1 MIRRTAAV
9 LAAAVALAAPGVS
22 AAHASPLSSYIEQG
36 SDDPVTAQPAVSTP
50 DTRHC
55 TVTLAD
61 QFPSNAADGSPQNYS
76 GTLTAPQECQGP
88 WTKVVLSST
97 TTVSG
102 RQYDRSGTL
111 AIGGVTVWFGT
122 TQEPAGATPTTF
134 GFTKD
139 ITDFSSLLKQP
150 QSFTGGYGNYTSSV
164 YTGVYRQTVK
174 ITYYMADRTHPAPT
188 VPDTVVA
195 VPVND
200 LHPGASA
207 TAATLSD
214 LPRNITGARLQLT
227 LKGNGCDEQWF
238 TAVPDEVAAKF
249 PGDGLCAA
257 SAYREAAVSVDGQR
271 AGAVGT
277 FPHIY
282 SGGIVPTLW
291 RPVLAQNT
299 LDLRPE
305 TLDLTP
311 FAGALVDGRPHTVG
325 FSITPLNDNWN
336 VAAVLFLFTDHHRAQ
351 TSGKLT
357 RDDVAEAPAT
367 AINSSAVTDG
377 AVDYR
382 ETAKRSDVISGYV
395 DSSSGRI
402 TTTVTTS
409 RTFANA
415 GTVSDD
421 GLIQTVR
428 QSDVL
433 SSRSVST
440 KHGRPVATSLVAE
453 SYPITVNFSAADYKD
468 DQNFS
473 LKGSVDLTQ
482 NVSSVT
488 TGRGWPAVRGWTW
501 NVDTTGVL
509 SRAAGVTSESD
520 GSSTTSYRG
529 TDDRGRFGTCRI
541 ATDHGR
547 VITSRAGCV
556 GTA

>member
-1 MIRRTAAV
+1 MIRRIAAV
-9 LAAAVALAAPGVS
+9 LALILCTGVGVAN
-22 AAHASPLSSYIEQG
+22 ASPLPSYLEQG
-36 SDDPVTAQPAVSTP
+36 SDDPVSAQPAVTTP
-50 DTRHC
+50 GTRSC

-61 QFPSNAADGSPQNYS
+61 RFPSNAADGSPQNYS
-76 GTLTAPQECQGP
+76 GTLTPPAACRGP
-88 WTKVVLSST
+88 WAKVVLSST

-102 RQYDRSGTL
+102 RQYDRSGSLT
-111 AIGGVTVWFGT
+111 IGGVTVWFGT
-122 TQEPAGATPTTF
+122 TQEPSGATPTTF

-150 QSFTGGYGNYTSSV
+150 QPFSGGYGNYTSSV
-164 YTGVYRQTVK
+164 YTGVYQQTVK
-174 ITYYMADRTHPAPT
+174 ITYYLADRTHPAPA
-188 VPDTVVA
+188 VPDKVVA
-195 VPVND
+195 VPVSD
-200 LHPGASA
+200 LHPGAS
-207 TAATLSD
+207 TSTTTLAD
-214 LPRNITGARLQLT
+214 LPRNITGARLQVT

-257 SAYREAAVSVDGQR
+257 GAYREAAVSVDGRR

-305 TLDLTP
+305 NLDLTP
-311 FAGALVDGRPHTVG
+311 FAGTLVDGRSHTVAVA
-325 FSITPLNDNWN
+325 IDPLNDTWN
-336 VAAVLFLFTDHHRAQ
+336 VAAVLFLFTDHHRAR
-351 TSGKLT
+351 TSGRLT
-357 RDDVAEAPAT
+357 RDDVAAAPMT
-367 AINSSAVTDG
+367 DTTSSALTDG

-382 ETAKRSDVISGYV
+382 ETAKRSDVVSGYV
-395 DSSSGRI
+395 DTSAGRVV
-402 TTTVTTS
+402 TTVTTGRS
-409 RTFANA
+409 FANS

-421 GLIQTVR
+421 GLVQTVR
-428 QSDVL
+428 QTDAMST
-433 SSRSVST
+433 RSVST
-440 KHGRPVATSLVAE
+440 SRGRIVASSVVSE
-453 SYPITVNFSAADYKD
+453 SYPISVDFSAADYQD

-473 LKGSVDLTQ
+473 LKGSVNLTQ
-482 NVSSVT
+482 NVSSLTVGQRWPT
-488 TGRGWPAVRGWTW
+488 LRGWSW

-529 TDDRGRFGTCRI
+529 TDDRGRFVSCRI

-547 VITSRAGCV
+547 VTSSSC
-556 GTA
+556 